1 MNLGPNALRVLGPFQ
16 YLRYLVAF
24 TVCLPQIL
32 RVRNLVPLD
41 RYMGS
46 KQICVRF
53 QRRRFV
59 IDCSRI
65 DELIADGSFT
75 FGTIRE
81 MFIRNCYIRH
91 GIEHALASAQTVL
104 DLGTNRGIFSTMAA
118 TGVRIVVALDA
129 QSHFVEAVR
138 LNMAINRFNNYIVE
152 TAFVGA
158 GGLSGSQEKLTRNTV
173 SIQEIADKHRITKFD
188 LAKIDIEGS
197 EFALFGSPEWLRLV
211 GAICME
217 VHPAFGAVQNILDS
231 LEKNGFSV
239 VVTDDLFRPV
249 QSAQD
254 AVFIYA
260 VKWDSGLSPR
270 QSLM

>member
-1 MNLGPNALRVLGPFQ
+1 
-16 YLRYLVAF
+16 
-24 TVCLPQIL
+24 
-32 RVRNLVPLD
+32 VPLD

-53 QRRRFV
+53 LRRRFV
-59 IDCSRI
+59 IDCSRN
-65 DELIADGSFT
+65 GSFA

-104 DLGTNRGIFSTMAA
+104 DLGTNQGIFSTMAA

-129 QSHFVEAVR
+129 QSHFVEAVKH
-138 LNMAINRFNNYIVE
+138 NMAINRFNNYIVE

-158 GGLSGSQEKLTRNTV
+158 GGLGDSQEKLTRNTV

-260 VKWDSGLSPR
+260 VKGDSPLSPR
-270 QSLM
+270 QSPM